1 MSMEIDIEGD
11 FWKDILVHLLHHN
24 MVKANGQRLALSD
37 SQKAFDLFKEKHPDI
52 KTEVQLSQGYSVW
65 EMFITSTIKIR
76 IFIQSQVKVT
86 FLQKTGDSDLIKLAD
101 AKFPNNPFDEIELLL
116 EKIPEYEK
124 ELFEK
129 KNQYVRIQK
138 KQKITGE
145 MIKAL
150 LKKKL
155 EGTGIVYEL
164 KIQDENN
171 FILVLTQKG
180 EQKNIVISMNNFAAD
195 INGIDFSGL
204 F

>member
-24 MVKANGQRLALSD
+24 MVKASGQRLALSD
-37 SQKAFDLFKEKHPDI
+37 SQKAFDLFSQKHPDK
-52 KTEVQLSQGYSVW
+52 KTEIQLSSGYSVW

-76 IFIQSQVKVT
+76 VYIQSQVKVT
-86 FLQKTGDSDLIKLAD
+86 FLQKTSDSDLIKLAD

-116 EKIPEYEK
+116 EKIPEYEQ
-124 ELFEK
+124 ELSEK
-129 KNQYVRIQK
+129 KNQYVRILK

-150 LKKKL
+150 LKKRL

-164 KIQDENN
+164 SPQDENN
-171 FILVLTQKG
+171 FALILTNKG
-180 EQKNIVISMNNFAAD
+180 ERKNIVISMKNFDAD
-195 INGIDFSGL
+195 VNSIDLDSL